1 MPMFRPDIPP
11 HVSEIIRYLS
21 PDLKGSI
28 KAAIRALCVNPN
40 EGEPLVKELEGLWKY
55 RVKRFRIVYTI
66 DRRHKVIRVMAI
78 RHRWSV
84 YEEVTERLHHQT

>member
-11 HVSEIIRYLS
+11 HVSEIIPHLS

-78 RHRWSV
+78 RYRRSV